1 MVFPYLASSQGG
13 GYLGTAGLGWSGRGR
28 CPIIKTVLERLI
40 KFHLVD
46 KIFMHLQPV
55 CFLCSMYYELEVR
68 AHTLLKNMFS
78 LSENQVKD
86 VQDKID

>member
-1 MVFPYLASSQGG
+1 
-13 GYLGTAGLGWSGRGR
+13 
-28 CPIIKTVLERLI
+28 
-40 KFHLVD
+40 
-46 KIFMHLQPV
+46 
-55 CFLCSMYYELEVR
+55 MYYELEVR